1 MAQLCQPRHRARAAH
16 QDAGRPNTRT
26 PGNTRACTVGVGLCA
41 SLCSP
46 RLCLCQLSINGDKE
60 FLDNTH
66 KVNPFHLSPVIAVTV
81 KQSEESQE
89 AGPLPVKVDL
99 SKTCV

>member
-26 PGNTRACTVGVGLCA
+26 PVNTRTGTAGAVCARA
-41 SLCSP
+41 SLC
-46 RLCLCQLSINGDKE
+46 LCLCQLSINGDKE

-89 AGPLPVKVDL
+89 AGPLPMKVDL

>member
-1 MAQLCQPRHRARAAH
+1 MAQLCQPGHRARAAH

-26 PGNTRACTVGVGLCA
+26 PVNARARTVGVGVCA
-41 SLCSP
+41 SLCSSC
-46 RLCLCQLSINGDKE
+46 LCLCQLSINGDKE